1 MKKMSL
7 NRKAEK
13 LKTRC
18 DRSSAASGSPQMMHR
33 RGEQGYA
40 LIALLA
46 MMTIMALLLITAV
59 PNVRQQAQRS
69 LEEEA
74 IWRGEQ
80 VAEAIRLYTRARNAL
95 PTSIE
100 QLLEGVP
107 VGTKRVQILRP
118 VAARDPLSSTGE
130 WKLIR
135 RTDPVFLQ
143 FQRAVMA
150 YAGGQVTTRD
160 TAFVTAAGGQ
170 LPVITNVLDTGSTEE
185 APGGEDDSANSTGA
199 FIGVASRSRRRSI
212 ITYYGIEQHD
222 KWIFTPYF
230 R

>member
-1 MKKMSL
+1 MTKLNL
-7 NRKAEK
+7 NREAEK
-13 LKTRC
+13 LDTRC
-18 DRSSAASGSPQMMHR
+18 DKSAVPNSPRVMPR

-46 MMTIMALLLITAV
+46 LMAIMALLLVTAV
-59 PNVRQQAQRS
+59 PNIRLQAQRS

-80 VAEAIRLYTRARNAL
+80 VAEAIRLYTRARNTL
-95 PTSIE
+95 PTSID
-100 QLLEGVP
+100 QLLEGIP
-107 VGTKRVQILRP
+107 AGTKKVQILRP

-135 RTDPVFLQ
+135 RTDPAFLD
-143 FQRAVMA
+143 FQLAVIA
-150 YAGGQVTTRD
+150 YAGGQVATRD

-170 LPVITNVLDTGSTEE
+170 PAPVANVLDTGSKEE
-185 APGGEDDSANSTGA
+185 APGGEDDSANSTGP
-199 FIGVASRSRRRSI
+199 FIGVASRSRRPSI
-212 ITYYGIEQHD
+212 ITYYGIERHD
-222 KWIFTPYF
+222 RWVFTPYF

>member
-1 MKKMSL
+1 MIQTLDLTMERLHAQRDNS
-7 NRKAEK
+7 NAP
-13 LKTRC
+13 
-18 DRSSAASGSPQMMHR
+18 RSSERQ
-33 RGEQGYA
+33 GEQGYT
-40 LIALLA
+40 LVALLA
-46 MMTIMALLLITAV
+46 LMTIMALLLVTAA
-59 PNVRQQAQRS
+59 PSIRQQTQRA

-80 VAEAIRLYTRARNAL
+80 VAEAIRLYVQSNPTHQL

-107 VGTKRVQILRP
+107 RGTKRVQILRP

-135 RTDPVFLQ
+135 KDDPAFLD
-143 FQRAVMA
+143 FQRAVIA
-150 YAGGQVTTRD
+150 YAGNPMLNTRD
-160 TAFVTAAGGQ
+160 QGFLAVAG
-170 LPVITNVLDTGSTEE
+170 PPPAMTNILDTGLQDCT
-185 APGGEDDSANSTGA
+185 PGDEDNSGNSTGP
-199 FIGVASRSRRRSI
+199 FIGVASRSHRNSI
-212 ITYYGIEQHD
+212 IAYYGIECHD

>member
-1 MKKMSL
+1 MKILSL
-7 NRKAEK
+7 NSETEK

-18 DRSSAASGSPQMMHR
+18 EKSAAFRSPQVTHR

-46 MMTIMALLLITAV
+46 MMTIMALLLVTAV
-59 PNVRQQAQRS
+59 PNVRQQAQRT

-80 VAEAIRLYTRARNAL
+80 VAEAIRLYTRARSTL

-100 QLLEGVP
+100 QLLEGIP
-107 VGTKRVQILRP
+107 VGTKKVQILRP
-118 VAARDPLSSTGE
+118 VAAHDPLSSTGE
-130 WKLIR
+130 WKLIK
-135 RTDPVFLQ
+135 RTDPIFLQ
-143 FQRAVMA
+143 FQRAVIA
-150 YAGGQVTTRD
+150 YAGGPVMTRD
-160 TAFVTAAGGQ
+160 TAFVTAAGGP

-199 FIGVASRSRRRSI
+199 FIGVASRSRRPSI